1 MTDALP
7 REILQELREIKIIL
21 HDLHDHMADFLVVED
36 DAFEE
41 LFGDAQEP

>member
-1 MTDALP
+1 MTDTLH

-21 HDLHDHMADFLVVED
+21 HDLHDHVSDFLVVED

-41 LFGDAQEP
+41 LFKDEQK